1 MSGMPL
7 PSLQAKVLRCL
18 VSRRTG
24 LLALMGTML
33 LFASAAPAAQAQSVA
48 DLSVVTTGSE
58 ETTADS
64 QVAFSITVANN
75 GPDPAGDPTL
85 TDAVPAGATFV
96 SFTQDSGSA
105 FLCST
110 PAPGGGGDVSCSTA
124 SLAAG
129 AEAAFT
135 LTVHV
140 DSGAPPGSFI
150 SDTASVSTSTF
161 DPNEENNASTASTL
175 VGPVTVADLG
185 VQQSVPEGAVP
196 GSDLT
201 YAITATNGGPAA
213 AADATLSETLPDA
226 TTFVSLAAP
235 AGWSCTT
242 PAVGSGGDVTCTHAS
257 LPAGTTET
265 FTLVVHIPS
274 DTPSQTVLHNIVTV
288 STTDSDPNAE
298 NDQATTST
306 VVASA
311 DLSVTVTAPATA
323 TAGDELAYTITVVNL
338 GPDNANS
345 AQLIDTL
352 PAGMTFVSLTQDSGP
367 SFAPSTPGVGQGG
380 TVHLSRSELAAGE
393 SAQFTLRVAIDP
405 RTADGAEITDTAS
418 LSSPTGDPNPANNE
432 SSDATTV
439 EGLVADLKVQSTGP
453 ASAAPGDTLTYTITL
468 TNDGPDSAYDVALA
482 VPVPAHTTFASLA
495 QSDGPPFEPATPAAG
510 ATGTVN
516 ATRDQLASG
525 EAAVFTLKVVV
536 DAATADQ
543 TAIANTATVTSAIDD
558 PDASDDSSSVT
569 TTVTAPATAA
579 PVTPTPA
586 GTAPAPTPLVTAVAP
601 PREIVCRR
609 VPRLKGKTYR
619 DAKRTMKRSSCKVS
633 LRRRGPLR
641 RKSGKSTRVRSQLPK
656 AGKRTLYRGQ
666 TIRVTLR

>member
-1 MSGMPL
+1 MSL
-7 PSLQAKVLRCL
+7 PSFPAKVRCL

-24 LLALMGTML
+24 LLALMGTTL
-33 LFASAAPAAQAQSVA
+33 LFASAAPAAQAQSTA

-64 QVAFSITVANN
+64 QIAFSITVANY
-75 GPDPAGDPTL
+75 GPDPADDATL
-85 TDAVPAGATFV
+85 TDAVPTGATFV
-96 SFTQDSGSA
+96 SFTQDSGPA
-105 FLCST
+105 FSCST
-110 PAPGGGGDVSCSTA
+110 PAPGGGGVVSCSTP

-140 DSGAPPGSFI
+140 DSEAPPESFI

-185 VQQSVPEGAVP
+185 VQQSAPEGAVP

-213 AADATLSETLPDA
+213 AAGATLSETLPDA

-242 PAVGSGGDVTCTHAS
+242 PVVGSGGDVTCTRAS

-288 STTDSDPNAE
+288 STTDSDPNVE

-311 DLSVTVTAPATA
+311 DLSATLTAPATA
-323 TAGDELAYTITVVNL
+323 TAGDELAYTITVTNL
-338 GPDNANS
+338 GPDDANS

-352 PAGMTFVSLTQDSGP
+352 PAGMTFVSLIQDSGP
-367 SFAPSTPGVGQGG
+367 SFSPSTPGVGQGG
-380 TVHLSRSELAAGE
+380 TVALSRSVLASGE

-405 RTADGAEITDTAS
+405 RTADGAEITNTAS

-439 EGLVADLKVQSTGP
+439 EGLAADLEVQSTGP
-453 ASAAPGDTLTYTITL
+453 ATAAPGGTLTYTITV
-468 TNDGPDSAYDVALA
+468 TNDGPDSAYDVVLA
-482 VPVPAHTTFASLA
+482 VPVPAHTTFVSLA

-510 ATGTVN
+510 STGTVS

-525 EAAVFTLKVVV
+525 ESAVFTLKVVV

-543 TAIANTATVTSAIDD
+543 TAIVSTATVTSAIED

-569 TTVTAPATAA
+569 TTVTAPATLA
-579 PVTPTPA
+579 PVIPTPA
-586 GTAPAPTPLVTAVAP
+586 GTAPAPTVAP
-601 PREIVCRR
+601 PRKIVCRR
-609 VPRLKGKTYR
+609 VPRLTGKTYR

-656 AGKRTLYRGQ
+656 AGTRTLYRGQ